1 MQNKVQYYWIASQ
14 YYQIAYNLTISCM
27 QLILPWLKWQQSEK
41 KIKLKAQ
48 IENQIRYKRELPDR
62 KSTLCNKLLQIMHMD
77 DSFTTKYYKYEQE
90 KYNIFFIYNP
100 IFFFFYYSLKQPHL
114 LIYQCWCI
122 ICLIIVINIKNIMQL
137 KWPLSCI
144 QNRHRLIRSYPTN

>member
-1 MQNKVQYYWIASQ
+1 MNCI
-14 YYQIAYNLTISCM
+14 T
-27 QLILPWLKWQQSEK
+27 ILPNRLQPDNFLHATYITMTKMTTEWKKNLK

-90 KYNIFFIYNP
+90 NIIFFLFTIQ
-100 IFFFFYYSLKQPHL
+100 FFFFFIIHWSNLICWSINVDASSAWLSLS
-114 LIYQCWCI
+114 I
-122 ICLIIVINIKNIMQL
+122 L
-137 KWPLSCI
+137 KTLCSWNDLYHVFKI
-144 QNRHRLIRSYPTN
+144 GTDW